1 MEEETKRALAKK
13 RMQIVLNTRDEF
25 IEKIAPYMAEET
37 SGAYKNLDS
46 FFDIILSL
54 EAKFLVSVSESS

>member
-25 IEKIAPYMAEET
+25 IEKIAPYMAEEV
-37 SGAYKNLDS
+37 SGVYKNLDN

>member
-1 MEEETKRALAKK
+1 MEEETKRAFAKK

-25 IEKIAPYMAEET
+25 IEKIAPYMAEEV
-37 SGAYKNLDS
+37 SEAYKNLDN
-46 FFDIILSL
+46 FFDTILSE